1 MLFQANTSDG
11 AAADSDQDFDPSA
24 EMLVDEYD
32 DEKTLDEEE
41 ALESDASDDE
51 LNTLQKEGEM
61 PLEDLLA
68 MFGYKDGEKMGSEPE
83 SEEDEEDSDE
93 EEEEAGEGGSEVA
106 KEAAECSSAPKA
118 MALDKPSSS
127 SAVKEATATAA
138 APAATP
144 AATPAP
150 RQTPLAPIA
159 PVPVQQPLAEIKAT
173 PTKTPSPVTRA
184 TPTPPHPPPRREHRT
199 TSTAHLLRS
208 VSHASESSN
217 SDSDEDFTLEEYWKK
232 NENFSD
238 VNILGPA
245 YARVPH
251 QTIQVGSEYQA
262 TIPVGL
268 CKYDDAPAYE
278 NEDRLLWDPAKLSDS
293 DVEDYLCTA
302 QETLNNSATGINS
315 FPLGSHT
322 RDDEQALY
330 LLLQCGHN
338 IEEALRRRR
347 MNPTMTTEMSLWS
360 EEECRSFES
369 GLRLYGKD
377 FHLIQLHKVRTRS
390 VGELVHFYY
399 LWKKTERHDMFASK
413 IRLEKK
419 KYALHPGTT
428 DYMDR
433 FLDEQENS
441 QQQLLQL
448 QPRDRSTSPSE
459 PKRPRL
465 ALPLQLTSQ
474 LASHHENGRESSG
487 GTAATGGASD
497 LTTRENGRDRLWAA
511 PASSSDEDDLPL
523 IATTV
528 RPTLGKVT
536 ATAVVASP
544 SSGVVQVLNKMAA
557 TSLVTTMPPTSA
569 VSGPTDRPSHTAVLP
584 NE

>member
-1 MLFQANTSDG
+1 MAEVSLTQRRRDANTSDG
-11 AAADSDQDFDPSA
+11 SAGDSDQDFDPSA
-24 EMLVDEYD
+24 EMLVDDYD

-51 LNTLQKEGEM
+51 LNTLQKVAAVDKPVTEAPKKEPVPM
-61 PLEDLLA
+61 LA
-68 MFGYKDGEKMGSEPE
+68 P
-83 SEEDEEDSDE
+83 
-93 EEEEAGEGGSEVA
+93 
-106 KEAAECSSAPKA
+106 KEA
-118 MALDKPSSS
+118 PSC
-127 SAVKEATATAA
+127 AA
-138 APAATP
+138 APT
-144 AATPAP
+144 
-150 RQTPLAPIA
+150 LAP
-159 PVPVQQPLAEIKAT
+159 PVESKVAT
-173 PTKTPSPVTRA
+173 TTKTPSPITRA
-184 TPTPPHPPPRREHRT
+184 TPTPPHLPPRREHRT
-199 TSTAHLLRS
+199 TSTPHLLRS

-232 NENFSD
+232 NSNFND

-293 DVEDYLCTA
+293 DVEEYLSTA
-302 QETLNNSATGINS
+302 QEPTANAMGGGNSL
-315 FPLGSHT
+315 PLGSHT

-347 MNPTMTTEMSLWS
+347 MNPTIPTKMSLWS

-399 LWKKTERHDMFASK
+399 LWKKTERHDIFASK
-413 IRLEKK
+413 VRLEKK

-441 QQQLLQL
+441 QQQQQQQSQL
-448 QPRDRSTSPSE
+448 QQRDRSTSPSE
-459 PKRPRL
+459 AKRPRL
-465 ALPLQLTSQ
+465 ALPMQLTSQ
-474 LASHHENGRESSG
+474 LVGPQENGREASS
-487 GTAATGGASD
+487 AATS
-497 LTTRENGRDRLWAA
+497 LTATADPTRENGRDRLWTA

-523 IATTV
+523 IATTA
-528 RPTLGKVT
+528 RPALSKVAVT
-536 ATAVVASP
+536 ATATAVAP
-544 SSGVVQVLNKMAA
+544 SGNVVQVLNKMAA
-557 TSLVTTMPPTSA
+557 TSLVSTVSATQPVIGAVRTASPSSSRRVTLWRYAVDRMNIPTEYA
-569 VSGPTDRPSHTAVLP
+569 D
-584 NE
+584 

>member
-1 MLFQANTSDG
+1 MPFQANTSDG
-11 AAADSDQDFDPSA
+11 SAGDSDQDFDPSA
-24 EMLVDEYD
+24 EMLVDDYD

-41 ALESDASDDE
+41 ALESDDASDDE
-51 LNTLQKEGEM
+51 LNTLQKESDM

-68 MFGYKDGEKMGSEPE
+68 MFGYKDGERVGGEPE
-83 SEEDEEDSDE
+83 SEDDDESDE
-93 EEEEAGEGGSEVA
+93 EEEDDDDVASEVPA
-106 KEAAECSSAPKA
+106 ESTAPKVAAVDKPVMEAPKKEPVPMLAPKEA
-118 MALDKPSSS
+118 PSC
-127 SAVKEATATAA
+127 
-138 APAATP
+138 AATP
-144 AATPAP
+144 T
-150 RQTPLAPIA
+150 LAP
-159 PVPVQQPLAEIKAT
+159 PPSVESKVAT
-173 PTKTPSPVTRA
+173 TMKTPSPVTRA

-232 NENFSD
+232 NSNFSD

-293 DVEDYLCTA
+293 DVEKYLSSA
-302 QETLNNSATGINS
+302 QEPTANAMDGMNSL
-315 FPLGSHT
+315 PLGSHT

-347 MNPTMTTEMSLWS
+347 MNPTIPTKMSLWS

-399 LWKKTERHDMFASK
+399 LWKKTERHDIFASK
-413 IRLEKK
+413 VRLEKK

-441 QQQLLQL
+441 QQQQSQL

-459 PKRPRL
+459 AKRPRL
-465 ALPLQLTSQ
+465 ALPMQLTSQ
-474 LASHHENGRESSG
+474 LVGPQENGREASS
-487 GTAATGGASD
+487 AATS
-497 LTTRENGRDRLWAA
+497 LTATADPTRENGRDRLWAA
-511 PASSSDEDDLPL
+511 PGSSSDEDDLPL
-523 IATTV
+523 IATTA
-528 RPTLGKVT
+528 RPALSKVAVT
-536 ATAVVASP
+536 ATATAVAP
-544 SSGVVQVLNKMAA
+544 SGNVVQVLNKMAA
-557 TSLVTTMPPTSA
+557 ASLVSSVSTTQPVIGA
-569 VSGPTDRPSHTAVLP
+569 AERPHPMAP
-584 NE
+584 DE

>member
-1 MLFQANTSDG
+1 
-11 AAADSDQDFDPSA
+11 
-24 EMLVDEYD
+24 MLVDDYD

-68 MFGYKDGEKMGSEPE
+68 MIGYKDGERVGGEPE
-83 SEEDEEDSDE
+83 SEEDEESDE
-93 EEEEAGEGGSEVA
+93 EEEEDDNVAGEVPESSGAPKVA
-106 KEAAECSSAPKA
+106 VEKPVTGAPRKEPAPIVAPKEAPLC
-118 MALDKPSSS
+118 
-127 SAVKEATATAA
+127 AVPT
-138 APAATP
+138 
-144 AATPAP
+144 
-150 RQTPLAPIA
+150 LAP
-159 PVPVQQPLAEIKAT
+159 PPSLESKVAT
-173 PTKTPSPVTRA
+173 NVKTPSPITRA
-184 TPTPPHPPPRREHRT
+184 TPTPPHLPPRREQRT
-199 TSTAHLLRS
+199 TATPHLLRS

-217 SDSDEDFTLEEYWKK
+217 SESDEDFTLEEYWKK
-232 NENFSD
+232 NSNFND

-293 DVEDYLCTA
+293 DVEEYLTAA
-302 QETLNNSATGINS
+302 QEPTANAMGGINS
-315 FPLGSHT
+315 LPLGSHT

-347 MNPTMTTEMSLWS
+347 MNPTIPTKMSLWS

-399 LWKKTERHDMFASK
+399 LWKKTERHDIFASK
-413 IRLEKK
+413 VRLEKK
-419 KYALHPGTT
+419 KYSLHPGTT

-441 QQQLLQL
+441 QQQQQQQSQL
-448 QPRDRSTSPSE
+448 QQRDRSTSPNE
-459 PKRPRL
+459 AKRPRL
-465 ALPLQLTSQ
+465 ALPMQLTSQ
-474 LASHHENGRESSG
+474 LLGPQENGREAS
-487 GTAATGGASD
+487 AAGSLSMTVD
-497 LTTRENGRDRLWAA
+497 PTRENGRDRLWTA

-523 IATTV
+523 ITTTA
-528 RPTLGKVT
+528 RPPLGKVAVT
-536 ATAVVASP
+536 ATTTSVP
-544 SSGVVQVLNKMAA
+544 HGGNVVQVLNKMSA
-557 TSLVTTMPPTSA
+557 TSLVSA
-569 VSGPTDRPSHTAVLP
+569 ASATQPIVGVSERPDAVVP
-584 NE
+584 DE

>member
-1 MLFQANTSDG
+1 
-11 AAADSDQDFDPSA
+11 
-24 EMLVDEYD
+24 MLVDDYD

-68 MFGYKDGEKMGSEPE
+68 MIGYKDGERVGGEPE
-83 SEEDEEDSDE
+83 SEEDEESDE
-93 EEEEAGEGGSEVA
+93 EEEEDDNVVGEVPESSGAPKVA
-106 KEAAECSSAPKA
+106 VEKPVTEAPRKEPAPIVAPKEAPLCP
-118 MALDKPSSS
+118 
-127 SAVKEATATAA
+127 AVPT
-138 APAATP
+138 
-144 AATPAP
+144 
-150 RQTPLAPIA
+150 LAP
-159 PVPVQQPLAEIKAT
+159 PPSLESKVAT
-173 PTKTPSPVTRA
+173 TIKTPSPITRA
-184 TPTPPHPPPRREHRT
+184 TPTPPHLPPRREQRT
-199 TSTAHLLRS
+199 TSTPHLLRS

-217 SDSDEDFTLEEYWKK
+217 SESDEDFTLEEYWKK
-232 NENFSD
+232 NSNFND

-293 DVEDYLCTA
+293 DVEEYLTTA
-302 QETLNNSATGINS
+302 QEPTANAMGGINS
-315 FPLGSHT
+315 IPLGSHT

-347 MNPTMTTEMSLWS
+347 MNPTIPTKMSLWS

-399 LWKKTERHDMFASK
+399 LWKKTERHDIFASK
-413 IRLEKK
+413 VRLEKK
-419 KYALHPGTT
+419 KYSLHPGTT

-441 QQQLLQL
+441 QQQQQQQSQL
-448 QPRDRSTSPSE
+448 QQRDRSTSPNE
-459 PKRPRL
+459 AKRPRL
-465 ALPLQLTSQ
+465 ALPMQLTSQ
-474 LASHHENGRESSG
+474 LLGPQENGREASAAGSLSM
-487 GTAATGGASD
+487 TAD
-497 LTTRENGRDRLWAA
+497 PTRENGRDRLWTA

-523 IATTV
+523 ISTTA
-528 RPTLGKVT
+528 RPPLGKVAVT
-536 ATAVVASP
+536 ATTTAVPHGGNVA
-544 SSGVVQVLNKMAA
+544 QVLNKMSA
-557 TSLVTTMPPTSA
+557 TSLVSA
-569 VSGPTDRPSHTAVLP
+569 ASATQPIVGVSERPDAVVP
-584 NE
+584 DE